1 MLFKFLHK
9 LYEELIENIFTRVYS
24 IYVEVRIMDYEKVGN
39 LILQLRKEK
48 NMTQK
53 QVADLLNIS
62 DKTISKWERG
72 LGCPDVSLLSEL
84 SKIFDINIEKIL
96 LGDLEPNDMDGGNMK
111 RIKFYV
117 CPNCGNIITSTGEGE
132 MSCCGRKLK
141 ALTPSIIDDNHEIS
155 VEEVENDYYVTIN
168 HEMSK
173 EHYISFVAY
182 VTYDRVLLIKLYPEQ
197 SPTVRFPRLCGK
209 FERGKFYIY
218 CNQHGLLMKGK

>member
-1 MLFKFLHK
+1 
-9 LYEELIENIFTRVYS
+9 
-24 IYVEVRIMDYEKVGN
+24 MDYEKVGN

-96 LGDLEPNDMDGGNMK
+96 LGDLEPNDMEGGNMK

>member
-1 MLFKFLHK
+1 
-9 LYEELIENIFTRVYS
+9 
-24 IYVEVRIMDYEKVGN
+24 MDCEKVGS
-39 LILQLRKEK
+39 LIYKLRKEK

-53 QVADLLNIS
+53 QIADLLNIS
-62 DKTISKWERG
+62 DKTVSKWERG
-72 LGCPDVSLLSEL
+72 LGCPDVSILTNL

-96 LGDLEPNDMDGGNMK
+96 LGDLEPNDVNGGNMK

-117 CPNCGNIITSTGEGE
+117 CSNCGNIITSTGEGE
-132 MSCCGRKLK
+132 ISCCGRKLK
-141 ALTPSIIDDNHEIS
+141 AEVPTIIDDNHKISIEEI
-155 VEEVENDYYVTIN
+155 ENDYYVEIN
-168 HEMSK
+168 HEMTK

-182 VTYDRVLLIKLYPEQ
+182 VTYDRVLLVKLYPEQ

>member
-1 MLFKFLHK
+1 
-9 LYEELIENIFTRVYS
+9 
-24 IYVEVRIMDYEKVGN
+24 MDCEKVGN

-62 DKTISKWERG
+62 DKTVSKWERG
-72 LGCPDVSLLSEL
+72 LGCPDVSILTEL

-96 LGDLEPNDMDGGNMK
+96 IGDLEPNDKDGGNMK

-117 CPNCGNIITSTGEGE
+117 CASCGNIITTTGEGE
-132 MSCCGRKLK
+132 ISCCGRKLK
-141 ALTPSIIDDNHEIS
+141 PEVANLIDDNHKVT
-155 VEEVENDYYVTIN
+155 VEEVENDYYVTID
-168 HEMSK
+168 HEMTK

-182 VTYDRVLLIKLYPEQ
+182 VTYDRVLLIKMYPEQ
-197 SPTVRFPRLCGK
+197 SPTVRFPRLAGK

>member
-1 MLFKFLHK
+1 
-9 LYEELIENIFTRVYS
+9 
-24 IYVEVRIMDYEKVGN
+24 MDCEKVGN

-62 DKTISKWERG
+62 DKTVSKWERG
-72 LGCPDVSLLSEL
+72 LGCPDVSILTEL
-84 SKIFDINIEKIL
+84 SKIFHINIEKIL
-96 LGDLEPNDMDGGNMK
+96 IGDLEPNDKDGGNMK

-117 CPNCGNIITSTGEGE
+117 CANCGNIITSTGEGE
-132 MSCCGRKLK
+132 ISCCGRKLK
-141 ALTPSIIDDNHEIS
+141 PEVANLIDDNHKVT
-155 VEEVENDYYVTIN
+155 VEEVENDYYVTID
-168 HEMSK
+168 HEMTK

-182 VTYDRVLLIKLYPEQ
+182 ITYDRVLLIKMYPEQ
-197 SPTVRFPRLCGK
+197 SPTVRFPRLAGK

>member
-1 MLFKFLHK
+1 MNL
-9 LYEELIENIFTRVYS
+9 
-24 IYVEVRIMDYEKVGN
+24 EKVGS
-39 LILQLRKEK
+39 LILKLRKEK

-62 DKTISKWERG
+62 DKTVSKWERG
-72 LGCPDVSLLSEL
+72 LGCPDVSILTEL
-84 SKIFDINIEKIL
+84 SNIFGINIEKIL
-96 LGDLEPNDMDGGNMK
+96 LGDLEPNDVDGGNMK

-117 CPNCGNIITSTGEGE
+117 CPSCGNIISTTGEGE
-132 MSCCGRKLK
+132 ISCCGRKLK
-141 ALTPSIIDDNHEIS
+141 ESIPNIIDDNHKIS
-155 VEEVENDYYVTIN
+155 VEEVENDYYVEID
-168 HEMSK
+168 HEMTK